1 MKKTFTLGQ
10 LVLVT
15 RKPATSADFVGFDN
29 SWVARM
35 DPAVGQV
42 GVVEG
47 EDIGYGVMLS
57 FKDAPQAS
65 GYQYPAA
72 VLELAEQPAAAAPE
86 PVKPTGNRV
95 LTQTIVN
102 TKGQLVTV
110 RQERDALGRFIKGA
124 QVNPAGRVRLAMGEM
139 YTDPDVSLNALATRV
154 IVQYSLDRPNHDQMV
169 TVLRFD
175 GTPATCKTFLND
187 GESINKEAKKL
198 KTYHNDFLHTPL

>member
-10 LVLVT
+10 IVLVT
-15 RKPATSADFVGFDN
+15 RKPDLDADYADFDN
-29 SWVARM
+29 SWVDNM
-35 DPAVGQV
+35 DKAVGRV
-42 GVVEG
+42 GTVIREG
-47 EDIGYGVMLS
+47 YGYGVQLRFDNDS
-57 FKDAPQAS
+57 VVDGVS
-65 GYQYPAA
+65 YYDYPPA
-72 VLELAEQPAAAAPE
+72 VLELVVPE

-154 IVQYSLDRPNHDQMV
+154 IVQYALDRPNHDQMV
-169 TVLRFD
+169 TVLRFN
-175 GTPATCKTFLND
+175 GQAATCKTFLND
-187 GESINKEAKKL
+187 GEPINKEARKL